1 MKTVLFDFKTS
12 KEAWFDEASLV
23 YYKKI
28 NTYCEFEIVH
38 LKTLKQSRNDMSVKK
53 KFEEDELLKKLNPDD
68 FVILF
73 DEMGRDLTSIEFSK
87 QIEKIETSGKKRTV
101 FIIGGAYGVSEN
113 VKMKVNLKISLSKF
127 IMNHLVAE
135 VVVLE
140 QIYRAHTII
149 NRIPYH
155 NI

>member
-28 NTYCEFEIVH
+28 NAYCEFEIVH
-38 LKTLKQSRNDMSVKK
+38 LKTLKQSRDDLSAKK
-53 KFEEDELLKKLNPDD
+53 KFEEDELFKKLSADD

-87 QIEKIETSGKKRTV
+87 HLEKIETSGKKRIV

-113 VKMKVNLKISLSKF
+113 IKMKANLKISLSKF
-127 IMNHLVAE
+127 VMNHLVAE

-140 QIYRAHTII
+140 QIYRAHTIT

>member
-1 MKTVLFDFKTS
+1 
-12 KEAWFDEASLV
+12 
-23 YYKKI
+23 
-28 NTYCEFEIVH
+28 
-38 LKTLKQSRNDMSVKK
+38 
-53 KFEEDELLKKLNPDD
+53 
-68 FVILF
+68 
-73 DEMGRDLTSIEFSK
+73 MGRDLTSIEFSK